1 MSSITSTPHPTDLN
15 LVVLTR
21 TCPFCG
27 KEHSITVNKLEY
39 LDGTAA
45 VYQGALIQRAFPNFS
60 PDEREFIKTG
70 ICPTCWDNM

>member
-1 MSSITSTPHPTDLN
+1 MNSITSTPHPTDLN

-39 LDGTAA
+39 LVETRQSGT
-45 VYQGALIQRAFPNFS
+45 LIKPHSAIVL
-60 PDEREFIKTG
+60 EYEIT
-70 ICPTCWDNM
+70 T